1 MADDVII
8 EIRGGCLVGVY
19 FTPGNRRVIFLDWD
33 NLNELPEEL
42 RIAAIF
48 PPDSLDE
55 MPPDTR
61 RVCARG
67 LAREHEPI
75 R

>member
-33 NLNELPEEL
+33 NLNELPEEM

-48 PPDSLDE
+48 PADSLDE
-55 MPPDTR
+55 MPPDSR
-61 RVCARG
+61 RVCERAQVHG
-67 LAREHEPI
+67 L
-75 R
+75 

>member
-8 EIRGGCLVGVY
+8 ETRGGCLVGVY

-33 NLNELPEEL
+33 DLNELPEKQ
-42 RIAAIF
+42 RIAAMF
-48 PPDSLDE
+48 PADSLDE

-61 RVCARG
+61 RVCRRALVRDRG
-67 LAREHEPI
+67 PI